1 MQFEQVTGAMRAEF
15 DTTLKVK
22 LDTLR
27 QELRREKDLAIQELK
42 NAQETQLEELR
53 EFYTNRYTMKVAE
66 MTKLLDEK
74 DQRIIELEA
83 QLGDPL
89 ALWWQQTMGG
99 KKKKN
104 KSSASVSEIRTLKAG
119 KAKDQ

>member
-42 NAQETQLEELR
+42 AGLVRHFNERPRGANTPVRFDLPG
-53 EFYTNRYTMKVAE
+53 NR
-66 MTKLLDEK
+66 
-74 DQRIIELEA
+74 I
-83 QLGDPL
+83 
-89 ALWWQQTMGG
+89 
-99 KKKKN
+99 
-104 KSSASVSEIRTLKAG
+104 
-119 KAKDQ
+119 